1 MMIRSLRG
9 SVTLAALSLVAAFAT
24 TAAGAGA
31 VRTHGGFVKTRDGIK
46 IHYVEAGAEHSKLAP
61 SVVTPPTFPDPNF
74 KYPGMQLRP
83 SILFVSGWTM
93 PGWIWE
99 KQIAHFAQNYHVV
112 AMDPRC
118 QGASTQTSDGLSPA
132 ARARDIKAVVDRLH
146 LAPVVLVG
154 WSMAV
159 GEIASYVEQFGTA
172 DAAAFVFVDDAPG
185 ADIPAAQYKDLL
197 GFINGFN
204 ADRRAATLPF
214 VRSWFK
220 KPQPED
226 YIHRVVEASLRTP
239 TNTAVALLV
248 GKFGTDNRAALAKI
262 HQPTLIVGAKS
273 SYDFI
278 VRDMQKQIPGSRL
291 EIFEDAGHALFVDD
305 ADRFNSLLEAFLA
318 TAD

>member
-1 MMIRSLRG
+1 MMVRRLHS
-9 SVTLAALSLVAAFAT
+9 SATLVALALITAIAT
-24 TAAGAGA
+24 PATG
-31 VRTHGGFVKTRDGIK
+31 VVKTNGGFVKTKDGIK
-46 IHYVEAGAEHSKLAP
+46 IHYITAGPLHAGVRIGISNRPMGEASMIAANG
-61 SVVTPPTFPDPNF
+61 
-74 KYPGMQLRP
+74 RP
-83 SILFVSGWTM
+83 ILFIPGWTM
-93 PGWIWE
+93 PSWIWE
-99 KQIAHFAQNYHVV
+99 KQIQFFAQTHRVV

-118 QGASTQTSDGLSPA
+118 QGDSTQTSDGLSPA
-132 ARARDIKAVVDRLH
+132 ARARDIKAVVDHLH

-159 GEIASYVEQFGTA
+159 GEIASYIEQFGTA
-172 DAAAFVFVDDAPG
+172 DTAAFVFVDDAPG

-197 GFINGFN
+197 GFINSFN

-248 GKFGTDNRAALAKI
+248 GKFATDNRAALAKI

-278 VRDMQKQIPGSRL
+278 IRDMQKQIPGAQL
-291 EIFEDAGHALFVDD
+291 EIFDDAGHALFVDD
-305 ADRFNSLLEAFLA
+305 ADRFNSLLENFLA
-318 TAD
+318 SAN